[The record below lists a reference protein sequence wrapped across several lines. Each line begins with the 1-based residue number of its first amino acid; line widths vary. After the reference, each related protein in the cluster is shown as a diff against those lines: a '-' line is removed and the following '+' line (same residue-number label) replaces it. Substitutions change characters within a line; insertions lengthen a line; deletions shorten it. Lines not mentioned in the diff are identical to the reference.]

1 MDRIVGPGNIY
12 VAAAK
17 KLLAGEVGI
26 DFVAGP
32 TEIVIIAE
40 DADPRHIAADMLAQA
55 EHDVEASSILLT
67 TSKELAEQ
75 VVLEVARQLETLPT
89 APVACEAIRNNS
101 AVILCPSMDAAVEA
115 SNRLAPEHLAIY
127 DASLLPKIQHAGS
140 VFIGPSSPEAAGDYA
155 SGPNHVLPTSG
166 AARIRGGL
174 SSADFVKVISVQEL
188 TQERCRNLRP
198 PLPLSLEPKAWKRTP
213 APWRCALA
221 SKKIDLPPGVLQ
233 PREAVLS
240 MAPYSPPTGGR
251 AGKLRLDFNENTV
264 GASPK
269 VIEYLREHLN
279 EAGLA
284 VYPEYGE
291 VKQELADFFGVEPD
305 DFILTNGTD
314 EAIQVLINTY
324 IDDGDEVLLL
334 RPSYAMYRF
343 YAEVAGASI
352 REIPYRAE
360 KLAFPFEEL
369 LDAIRP
375 STRAILIANPN
386 NPTGTGTSRAGIER
400 ILEKASGAA
409 VLIDEAYY
417 EFCGVTALPLLN
429 DYPNL
434 FVSRTFSKVYGMAAM
449 RLGCLFSQSGNV
461 EFLHKAQ
468 SPYSVN
474 TLATLAARAAI
485 QDKSYIEKYVTEV
498 LAARELLYVGL
509 EKLGIPYY
517 ESKAN
522 FVLFEAGNRAIPIRD
537 ELRRRGVLVRDR
549 SYEIPGCVR
558 VTVGTRDQIRRFLAE
573 LEEIW

>member
-1 MDRIVGPGNIY
+1 
-12 VAAAK
+12 
-17 KLLAGEVGI
+17 
-26 DFVAGP
+26 
-32 TEIVIIAE
+32 
-40 DADPRHIAADMLAQA
+40 
-55 EHDVEASSILLT
+55 
-67 TSKELAEQ
+67 
-75 VVLEVARQLETLPT
+75 
-89 APVACEAIRNNS
+89 
-101 AVILCPSMDAAVEA
+101 
-115 SNRLAPEHLAIY
+115 
-127 DASLLPKIQHAGS
+127 
-140 VFIGPSSPEAAGDYA
+140 
-155 SGPNHVLPTSG
+155 
-166 AARIRGGL
+166 
-174 SSADFVKVISVQEL
+174 
-188 TQERCRNLRP
+188 
-198 PLPLSLEPKAWKRTP
+198 
-213 APWRCALA
+213 LA
-221 SKKIDLPPGVLQ
+221 SRKIDLPPGVLE
-233 PREAVLS
+233 PREAVLK

-251 AGKLRLDFNENTV
+251 ADKLRLDFNENTL

-269 VIEYLREHLN
+269 VLEFLRENLT

-291 VKQELADFFGVEPD
+291 VKQELAVFFGVESD

-324 IDDGDEVLLL
+324 VDAGDEVVLL

-352 REIPYRAE
+352 REVPYRTE
-360 KLAFPFEEL
+360 KLAFPLEEL
-369 LDAIRP
+369 IGAIRP

-400 ILEKASGAA
+400 ILEKANGAA
-409 VLIDEAYY
+409 VLIDEAYF

-474 TLATLAARAAI
+474 AVATLAARAAI
-485 QDKSYIEKYVTEV
+485 HDKTYIEKYTTEV

-509 EKLGIPYY
+509 EKLAIPYY

-522 FVLFEAGNRAIPIRD
+522 FVLFEAGSRAIPIRD

-558 VTVGTRDQIRRFLAE
+558 VTVGTRDQMRRFLSE
-573 LEEIW
+573 LEQIW